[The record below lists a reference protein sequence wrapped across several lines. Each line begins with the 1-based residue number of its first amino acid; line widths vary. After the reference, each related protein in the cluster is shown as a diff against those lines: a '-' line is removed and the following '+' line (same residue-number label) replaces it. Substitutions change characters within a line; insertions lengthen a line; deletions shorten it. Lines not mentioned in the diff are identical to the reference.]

1 MKSPVARSNNARTN
15 EHKREAILRRAVGSS
30 DQSTKPQPRN
40 RTKKPGITHK
50 KKVNV
55 PEKERN
61 RGLRVLSQCSR
72 AAASREDEEG
82 VSSILT
88 WSGAAQSGG
97 GVSWLLH
104 LIDEFLATMASLGLG
119 WRGKE
124 WEARKGN
131 EAEGRGGMGKRSRWA
146 W

>member
-1 MKSPVARSNNARTN
+1 
-15 EHKREAILRRAVGSS
+15 
-30 DQSTKPQPRN
+30 
-40 RTKKPGITHK
+40 
-50 KKVNV
+50 
-55 PEKERN
+55 
-61 RGLRVLSQCSR
+61 LRVLSQCSR

-119 WRGKE
+119 LRGKE
-124 WEARKGN
+124 WEAKKGKGN
-131 EAEGRGGMGKRSRWA
+131 EAEGGGGMGKRSRWA

>member
-15 EHKREAILRRAVGSS
+15 EHIRGEILRRAVGSS

-61 RGLRVLSQCSR
+61 RPIGF
-72 AAASREDEEG
+72 EG
-82 VSSILT
+82 FKPMLE
-88 WSGAAQSGG
+88 GKSGG
-97 GVSWLLH
+97 
-104 LIDEFLATMASLGLG
+104 I
-119 WRGKE
+119 
-124 WEARKGN
+124 
-131 EAEGRGGMGKRSRWA
+131 EGG
-146 W
+146 